1 MRTATVREELLL
13 EELRLAEA
21 EQQRVDEHQRTCR
34 RLVEAAIGSNA
45 GLIAPLGVVTWKA
58 DKNGTRVFRTNW
70 KATRRSEHD
79 DDSGDGEDS
88 NATGGAEAVQRHS
101 KLHRV
106 PARCAGGSHS
116 EAPQRRPADE
126 GGAELHSQDAEASG
140 CSTSSLMG
148 CIITAA
154 ELGLEPGG
162 ALGHA
167 YLVPFKGQCTLIIG
181 YRGFVDLMRRSGQ
194 LSTIRAVVVHEK
206 DEFTIKEGLEQ
217 VIEHRPFLTGDPGLL
232 RFVYAVAKLKDG
244 SYQSGLHDAGAG
256 GRHQA
261 RSRSSSDGP
270 WVTDYEEM
278 AKKTVIRRIASCC
291 PSPETRDAV
300 EKDDEDH
307 IDAEVTSS
315 VVEEAVSVTDP
326 VKAKMAARRK
336 TLVIQDGTQTPA
348 VAETPGTGVRAL
360 RRAA

>member
-1 MRTATVREELLL
+1 MTTTQAMAKTQTQQVEPKRFSDIRSFIESRRDALAALIPKHL
-13 EELRLAEA
+13 SADRLMKVALNSI
-21 EQQRVDEHQRTCR
+21 HKT
-34 RLVEAAIGSNA
+34 
-45 GLIAPLGVVTWKA
+45 P
-58 DKNGTRVFRTNW
+58 
-70 KATRRSEHD
+70 
-79 DDSGDGEDS
+79 
-88 NATGGAEAVQRHS
+88 
-101 KLHRV
+101 KLQ
-106 PARCAGGSHS
+106 
-116 EAPQRRPADE
+116 E
-126 GGAELHSQDAEASG
+126 

-206 DEFTIKEGLEQ
+206 DEFTIKEGPEQ

-244 SYQSGLHDAGAG
+244 SYQADFMTRAQVDAIK
-256 GRHQA
+256 A

-278 AKKTVIRRIASCC
+278 AKKTVIRRIAKLL
-291 PSPETRDAV
+291 PLSPETRDAV
-300 EKDDEDH
+300 EKDDEDY

-315 VVEEAVSVTDP
+315 VVEEAVSVTDS

-348 VAETPGTGVRAL
+348 VAETPEPESVPYGEPPDDVVLPTVEGR
-360 RRAA
+360 